1 MRSDHQAVDGL
12 LVACRQPRCGGVL
25 ELLALQHKDGSDKCA
40 SNAPF
45 NDLHQV
51 LQ

>member
-1 MRSDHQAVDGL
+1 MRSNQEAFDGL
-12 LVACRQPRCGGVL
+12 LVARRQTRCGGVL
-25 ELLALQHKDGSDKCA
+25 ELLAFQDEDGRDKRA

-45 NDLHQV
+45 DDLHQV